1 MSFKPSG
8 EAIVGSEIQKE
19 TLLQKNH
26 LYVDKT
32 TKTTTIPVT
41 RFPYQQVV
49 LPLGY
54 KSNQFKLQRDIAM
67 VLPADSAS
75 LLLACEYHNALA
87 EKGYT
92 YLLFENSH
100 LLAII
105 YIH

>member
-32 TKTTTIPVT
+32 TKTMTIPVT

-54 KSNQFKLQRDIAM
+54 KSNQFKLQLDMLRET
-67 VLPADSAS
+67 LPWF
-75 LLLACEYHNALA
+75 
-87 EKGYT
+87 
-92 YLLFENSH
+92 YLLILHHFC
-100 LLAII
+100 
-105 YIH
+105 